1 MPCIG
6 SNVQLN
12 RKNLYEH
19 RREPDGQ
26 LAEHR
31 AIYEAIMARDA
42 VAARDAAQR
51 HMVSAMQTQRE
62 IHDEEE
68 RLEES
73 MRRIARNEL
82 LASPRKRGP
91 KS

>member
-1 MPCIG
+1 
-6 SNVQLN
+6 
-12 RKNLYEH
+12 
-19 RREPDGQ
+19 
-26 LAEHR
+26 
-31 AIYEAIMARDA
+31 MARDA